1 MATSSRIKISGYF
14 VFAKSP
20 SKMSNCALVNV
31 VLSLRCLRGG
41 PKNNIKLAKKVLE
54 ISEKSA

>member
-1 MATSSRIKISGYF
+1 
-14 VFAKSP
+14 
-20 SKMSNCALVNV
+20 MSNCALVNV